1 MHAGSVVFDFIMRSY
16 PILQITSF
24 GNISAFVCLGC
35 ESELSP
41 RIFFWETMGMIFR
54 ILSSFSAGAIFKQ
67 VTLEDL
73 GILQLAAHE
82 LFVVSRKSA

>member
-1 MHAGSVVFDFIMRSY
+1 
-16 PILQITSF
+16 
-24 GNISAFVCLGC
+24 
-35 ESELSP
+35 
-41 RIFFWETMGMIFR
+41 MGMIFR

-73 GILQLAAHE
+73 GILQLAAYE